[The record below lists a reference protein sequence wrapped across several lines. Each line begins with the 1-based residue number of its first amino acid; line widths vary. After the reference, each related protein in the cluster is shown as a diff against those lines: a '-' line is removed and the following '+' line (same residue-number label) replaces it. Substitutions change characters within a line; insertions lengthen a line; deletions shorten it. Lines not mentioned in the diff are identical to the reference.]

1 MSNSNVNMN
10 TTKRSITTSQ
20 GKTHRNT
27 MYTSYID
34 DFEKQKKDEIK
45 EVFDLFDT
53 EQKGM
58 ILGSNMKICLKTLGI
73 DIKKKEL
80 APILKDMF
88 NKGIDDWYKFDQF
101 YQVTK
106 KKMDEKDPDEE
117 MAKEFYLLCDYKED
131 NKEEEREKSYN
142 AGFEQGFTDGQDWAN
157 VENSVTL
164 LLALHRAYDFE
175 PDQLMNVVEKST
187 KYVHQA
193 NEGKPTIGTL
203 ARQLYN
209 ECQIKLC
216 EHEVEILRKYSLFEE
231 GDPYD

>member
-58 ILGSNMKICLKTLGI
+58 ILGSNIKICLKTLGI

-117 MAKEFYLLCDYKED
+117 MTKEFYLLCDYKED
-131 NKEEEREKSYN
+131 NKEEEREKSELKLTKESLIELADKVGETLSKEEIEEMITIVGGSKGEITQEDFVSFMRNPLQYN
-142 AGFEQGFTDGQDWAN
+142 
-157 VENSVTL
+157 NSSV
-164 LLALHRAYDFE
+164 
-175 PDQLMNVVEKST
+175 PQS
-187 KYVHQA
+187 
-193 NEGKPTIGTL
+193 
-203 ARQLYN
+203 
-209 ECQIKLC
+209 
-216 EHEVEILRKYSLFEE
+216 
-231 GDPYD
+231 

>member
-1 MSNSNVNMN
+1 MSNTNVNMN

-117 MAKEFYLLCDYKED
+117 MTKEFYLLCDYKED
-131 NKEEEREKSYN
+131 NKEEERERSELKLTKESLIELADKVGETLSKEEIEEMISIVGGNKGEITQEDFVSFMRNPLQYN
-142 AGFEQGFTDGQDWAN
+142 
-157 VENSVTL
+157 NSSV
-164 LLALHRAYDFE
+164 
-175 PDQLMNVVEKST
+175 PQS
-187 KYVHQA
+187 
-193 NEGKPTIGTL
+193 
-203 ARQLYN
+203 
-209 ECQIKLC
+209 
-216 EHEVEILRKYSLFEE
+216 
-231 GDPYD
+231 

>member
-58 ILGSNMKICLKTLGI
+58 ILGSNMKICLKTLGKKK
-73 DIKKKEL
+73 KKKEL

-117 MAKEFYLLCDYKED
+117 MTKEFYLLCDYKED
-131 NKEEEREKSYN
+131 NKEEEREKSELKLTKESLIELADKVGETLSKEEIEEMITIVGGSKGEITQEDFVSFMRNPLQYS
-142 AGFEQGFTDGQDWAN
+142 
-157 VENSVTL
+157 NSSI
-164 LLALHRAYDFE
+164 
-175 PDQLMNVVEKST
+175 PQS
-187 KYVHQA
+187 
-193 NEGKPTIGTL
+193 
-203 ARQLYN
+203 
-209 ECQIKLC
+209 
-216 EHEVEILRKYSLFEE
+216 
-231 GDPYD
+231 

>member
-106 KKMDEKDPDEE
+106 KKMAEKDPDEE
-117 MAKEFYLLCDYKED
+117 MTKEFYLLCDYKED
-131 NKEEEREKSYN
+131 NKEEEREKSELKLTKESLIELADKVGETLSKEEIEEMITIVGGSKGEITQEDFVSFMRNPLQYS
-142 AGFEQGFTDGQDWAN
+142 
-157 VENSVTL
+157 NSSI
-164 LLALHRAYDFE
+164 
-175 PDQLMNVVEKST
+175 PQS
-187 KYVHQA
+187 
-193 NEGKPTIGTL
+193 
-203 ARQLYN
+203 
-209 ECQIKLC
+209 
-216 EHEVEILRKYSLFEE
+216 
-231 GDPYD
+231 

>member
-1 MSNSNVNMN
+1 MSNTNVNMN

-117 MAKEFYLLCDYKED
+117 MTKEFYLLCDYKED
-131 NKEEEREKSYN
+131 NKEEERERSKLKLTKESLIELADKVGETLSKEEIEEMISIVGGNKGEITQEDFVSFMRNPLQYN
-142 AGFEQGFTDGQDWAN
+142 
-157 VENSVTL
+157 NSSV
-164 LLALHRAYDFE
+164 
-175 PDQLMNVVEKST
+175 PQS
-187 KYVHQA
+187 
-193 NEGKPTIGTL
+193 
-203 ARQLYN
+203 
-209 ECQIKLC
+209 
-216 EHEVEILRKYSLFEE
+216 
-231 GDPYD
+231 

>member
-45 EVFDLFDT
+45 EVEDLFDT

-117 MAKEFYLLCDYKED
+117 MTKEFYLLCDYKED
-131 NKEEEREKSYN
+131 NKEEEREKSELKLTKESLIELADKVGETLSKEEIEEMITIVGGSKGEITQEDFVSFMRNPLQYS
-142 AGFEQGFTDGQDWAN
+142 
-157 VENSVTL
+157 NSSI
-164 LLALHRAYDFE
+164 
-175 PDQLMNVVEKST
+175 PQS
-187 KYVHQA
+187 
-193 NEGKPTIGTL
+193 
-203 ARQLYN
+203 
-209 ECQIKLC
+209 
-216 EHEVEILRKYSLFEE
+216 
-231 GDPYD
+231 

>member
-117 MAKEFYLLCDYKED
+117 MTKEFYLLCDYKED
-131 NKEEEREKSYN
+131 NKEEEREKSELKLTKESLIELADKVGETLSKEEIEEMITIVGGSKGEITQEYFVSFMRN
-142 AGFEQGFTDGQDWAN
+142 PLQYS
-157 VENSVTL
+157 NSSI
-164 LLALHRAYDFE
+164 
-175 PDQLMNVVEKST
+175 PQS
-187 KYVHQA
+187 
-193 NEGKPTIGTL
+193 
-203 ARQLYN
+203 
-209 ECQIKLC
+209 
-216 EHEVEILRKYSLFEE
+216 
-231 GDPYD
+231 

>member
-73 DIKKKEL
+73 DIKNKEL

-117 MAKEFYLLCDYKED
+117 MTKEFYLLCDYKED
-131 NKEEEREKSYN
+131 NKEEEREKSELKLTKESLIELADKVGETLSKEEIEEMITIVGGSKGEITQEDFVSFMRNPLQYS
-142 AGFEQGFTDGQDWAN
+142 
-157 VENSVTL
+157 NSSI
-164 LLALHRAYDFE
+164 
-175 PDQLMNVVEKST
+175 PQS
-187 KYVHQA
+187 
-193 NEGKPTIGTL
+193 
-203 ARQLYN
+203 
-209 ECQIKLC
+209 
-216 EHEVEILRKYSLFEE
+216 
-231 GDPYD
+231 

>member
-73 DIKKKEL
+73 KKKKKEL

-117 MAKEFYLLCDYKED
+117 MTKEFYLLCDYKED
-131 NKEEEREKSYN
+131 NKEEEREKSELKLTKESLIELADKVGETLSKEEIEEMITIVGGSKGEITQEDFVSFMRNPLQYS
-142 AGFEQGFTDGQDWAN
+142 
-157 VENSVTL
+157 NSSI
-164 LLALHRAYDFE
+164 
-175 PDQLMNVVEKST
+175 PQS
-187 KYVHQA
+187 
-193 NEGKPTIGTL
+193 
-203 ARQLYN
+203 
-209 ECQIKLC
+209 
-216 EHEVEILRKYSLFEE
+216 
-231 GDPYD
+231 

>member
-34 DFEKQKKDEIK
+34 DFEKQKKDEMK

-117 MAKEFYLLCDYKED
+117 MTKEFYLLCDYKED
-131 NKEEEREKSYN
+131 NKEEEREKSELKLTKESLIELADKVGETLSKEEIEEMITIVGGSKGEITQEDFVSFMRNPLQYS
-142 AGFEQGFTDGQDWAN
+142 
-157 VENSVTL
+157 NSSI
-164 LLALHRAYDFE
+164 
-175 PDQLMNVVEKST
+175 PQS
-187 KYVHQA
+187 
-193 NEGKPTIGTL
+193 
-203 ARQLYN
+203 
-209 ECQIKLC
+209 
-216 EHEVEILRKYSLFEE
+216 
-231 GDPYD
+231 

>member
-117 MAKEFYLLCDYKED
+117 MTKEFYLLCDYKED
-131 NKEEEREKSYN
+131 NKEEEREKSELKLTKESLIELADKVGETVSKEEREEMITIVGGSKGEITQEDFVSFMRNPLQYS
-142 AGFEQGFTDGQDWAN
+142 
-157 VENSVTL
+157 NSSI
-164 LLALHRAYDFE
+164 
-175 PDQLMNVVEKST
+175 PQS
-187 KYVHQA
+187 
-193 NEGKPTIGTL
+193 
-203 ARQLYN
+203 
-209 ECQIKLC
+209 
-216 EHEVEILRKYSLFEE
+216 
-231 GDPYD
+231 

>member
-117 MAKEFYLLCDYKED
+117 MTKEFYLLCDYKED
-131 NKEEEREKSYN
+131 NKEEEREKSELKLTKESLIELADKVGETLSKEEIEEMISIVGGNKGEITQEDFVSFMRNPLQYS
-142 AGFEQGFTDGQDWAN
+142 
-157 VENSVTL
+157 NSSI
-164 LLALHRAYDFE
+164 
-175 PDQLMNVVEKST
+175 PQS
-187 KYVHQA
+187 
-193 NEGKPTIGTL
+193 
-203 ARQLYN
+203 
-209 ECQIKLC
+209 
-216 EHEVEILRKYSLFEE
+216 
-231 GDPYD
+231 

>member
-1 MSNSNVNMN
+1 MSNRNVNMN

-117 MAKEFYLLCDYKED
+117 MTKEFYLLCDYKED
-131 NKEEEREKSYN
+131 NKEEEREKSELKLTKESLIELADKVGETLSKEEIEEMITIVGGSKGEITQEDFVSFMRNPLQYS
-142 AGFEQGFTDGQDWAN
+142 
-157 VENSVTL
+157 NSSI
-164 LLALHRAYDFE
+164 
-175 PDQLMNVVEKST
+175 PQS
-187 KYVHQA
+187 
-193 NEGKPTIGTL
+193 
-203 ARQLYN
+203 
-209 ECQIKLC
+209 
-216 EHEVEILRKYSLFEE
+216 
-231 GDPYD
+231 

>member
-117 MAKEFYLLCDYKED
+117 MTKEFYLLCDYKED
-131 NKEEEREKSYN
+131 NKEEEREKSELKLTKESLIELADKVGETLSKEEIEEMITIVGGSKGEITQEDFVSFMRNPLQYS
-142 AGFEQGFTDGQDWAN
+142 
-157 VENSVTL
+157 NSSI
-164 LLALHRAYDFE
+164 
-175 PDQLMNVVEKST
+175 PQS
-187 KYVHQA
+187 
-193 NEGKPTIGTL
+193 
-203 ARQLYN
+203 
-209 ECQIKLC
+209 
-216 EHEVEILRKYSLFEE
+216 
-231 GDPYD
+231 

>member
-1 MSNSNVNMN
+1 MSNTNVNMN

-88 NKGIDDWYKFDQF
+88 NKGIDDWYKCDQF

-117 MAKEFYLLCDYKED
+117 MTKEFYLLCDYKED
-131 NKEEEREKSYN
+131 NKEEERERSKLKLTKESLIELADKVGETLSKEEIEEMISIVGGNKGEITQEDFVSFMRNPLQYN
-142 AGFEQGFTDGQDWAN
+142 
-157 VENSVTL
+157 NSSV
-164 LLALHRAYDFE
+164 
-175 PDQLMNVVEKST
+175 PQS
-187 KYVHQA
+187 
-193 NEGKPTIGTL
+193 
-203 ARQLYN
+203 
-209 ECQIKLC
+209 
-216 EHEVEILRKYSLFEE
+216 
-231 GDPYD
+231 

>member
-106 KKMDEKDPDEE
+106 KKMDEKDPEE
-117 MAKEFYLLCDYKED
+117 KMTKEFYLLCDYKED
-131 NKEEEREKSYN
+131 NKEEEREKSELKLTKESLIELADKVGETLSKEEIEEMITIVGGSKGEITQEDFVSFMRNPLQYS
-142 AGFEQGFTDGQDWAN
+142 
-157 VENSVTL
+157 NSSI
-164 LLALHRAYDFE
+164 
-175 PDQLMNVVEKST
+175 PQS
-187 KYVHQA
+187 
-193 NEGKPTIGTL
+193 
-203 ARQLYN
+203 
-209 ECQIKLC
+209 
-216 EHEVEILRKYSLFEE
+216 
-231 GDPYD
+231 

>member
-117 MAKEFYLLCDYKED
+117 MTKEFYLLCDYKED
-131 NKEEEREKSYN
+131 NKEEEREKRELKLTKESLIELADKVGETLSKEEIEEMITIVGGSKGEITQEDFVSFMRNPLQYS
-142 AGFEQGFTDGQDWAN
+142 
-157 VENSVTL
+157 NSSI
-164 LLALHRAYDFE
+164 
-175 PDQLMNVVEKST
+175 PQS
-187 KYVHQA
+187 
-193 NEGKPTIGTL
+193 
-203 ARQLYN
+203 
-209 ECQIKLC
+209 
-216 EHEVEILRKYSLFEE
+216 
-231 GDPYD
+231 

>member
-45 EVFDLFDT
+45 KVFDLFDT

-117 MAKEFYLLCDYKED
+117 MTKEFYLLCDYKED
-131 NKEEEREKSYN
+131 NKEEEREKSELKLTKESLIELADKVGETLSKEEIEEMITIVGGSKGEITQEDFVSFMRNPLQYS
-142 AGFEQGFTDGQDWAN
+142 
-157 VENSVTL
+157 NSSI
-164 LLALHRAYDFE
+164 
-175 PDQLMNVVEKST
+175 PQS
-187 KYVHQA
+187 
-193 NEGKPTIGTL
+193 
-203 ARQLYN
+203 
-209 ECQIKLC
+209 
-216 EHEVEILRKYSLFEE
+216 
-231 GDPYD
+231 

>member
-1 MSNSNVNMN
+1 MSNTNVNMN

-117 MAKEFYLLCDYKED
+117 MTKEFYLLCDYKED
-131 NKEEEREKSYN
+131 NKEEEREKSELKLTKESLIELADKVGETLSKEEIEEMITIVGGSKGEITQEDFVSFMRNPLQYS
-142 AGFEQGFTDGQDWAN
+142 
-157 VENSVTL
+157 NSSI
-164 LLALHRAYDFE
+164 
-175 PDQLMNVVEKST
+175 PQS
-187 KYVHQA
+187 
-193 NEGKPTIGTL
+193 
-203 ARQLYN
+203 
-209 ECQIKLC
+209 
-216 EHEVEILRKYSLFEE
+216 
-231 GDPYD
+231 

>member
-117 MAKEFYLLCDYKED
+117 MTKEFYLLCDYKED
-131 NKEEEREKSYN
+131 NKEEEREKSELKLTKESLIELADKVGETLSKEEIEEMISIVGGNKGEITQEDFVSFMRNPRQYN
-142 AGFEQGFTDGQDWAN
+142 
-157 VENSVTL
+157 NSSV
-164 LLALHRAYDFE
+164 
-175 PDQLMNVVEKST
+175 PQS
-187 KYVHQA
+187 
-193 NEGKPTIGTL
+193 
-203 ARQLYN
+203 
-209 ECQIKLC
+209 
-216 EHEVEILRKYSLFEE
+216 
-231 GDPYD
+231 

>member
-1 MSNSNVNMN
+1 MSHSNVNMN

-131 NKEEEREKSYN
+131 NKEEEREKSELKLTKESLIELADKVGETLSKEEIEEMITIVGGSKGEITQEDFVSFMRNPLQYS
-142 AGFEQGFTDGQDWAN
+142 
-157 VENSVTL
+157 NSSI
-164 LLALHRAYDFE
+164 
-175 PDQLMNVVEKST
+175 PQS
-187 KYVHQA
+187 
-193 NEGKPTIGTL
+193 
-203 ARQLYN
+203 
-209 ECQIKLC
+209 
-216 EHEVEILRKYSLFEE
+216 
-231 GDPYD
+231 

>member
-117 MAKEFYLLCDYKED
+117 MTKEFYLLCDYKED
-131 NKEEEREKSYN
+131 NKEEEREKSELKLTKESLIELADKVGETLSKEEIEEMITIVGGSKGEITQEDFVSFMRNPLQYN
-142 AGFEQGFTDGQDWAN
+142 
-157 VENSVTL
+157 NSSI
-164 LLALHRAYDFE
+164 
-175 PDQLMNVVEKST
+175 PQS
-187 KYVHQA
+187 
-193 NEGKPTIGTL
+193 
-203 ARQLYN
+203 
-209 ECQIKLC
+209 
-216 EHEVEILRKYSLFEE
+216 
-231 GDPYD
+231 